1 MIGRPE
7 GLCKSLIKSKIY
19 FNSKSANARRG
30 PSVRWTAEKCTQ
42 IENAKRQSGR
52 EAKQNAR
59 HLRGSG
65 AQAGGTAVPPRK
77 RGVTTGDPNNG
88 KSRKGGCR
96 KMSRKSVIKS
106 KQHRKNTPAPKGDAG
121 GKSCC
126 NELATRAGSQPGQA
140 KYGSRVHNGTWLPTE
155 TPNMPM

>member
-7 GLCKSLIKSKIY
+7 GLCKSLSNSEIY
-19 FNSKSANARRG
+19 FEFNSAIARGGR
-30 PSVRWTAEKCTQ
+30 SVRWTAEKCTQ

-65 AQAGGTAVPPRK
+65 AQAEGTAAPLRK
-77 RGVTTGDPNNG
+77 CGVTTRDPNNG
-88 KSRKGGCR
+88 KSRKGRCR
-96 KMSRKSVIKS
+96 KMSRNSGNNS
-106 KQHRKNTPAPKGDAG
+106 KKHRKNTRAPRGDAG

-126 NELATRAGSQPGQA
+126 KELATRAGSQLRQA
-140 KYGSRVHNGTWLPTE
+140 KYGSRVHNCTRPPTE
-155 TPNMPM
+155 TSNMPM